1 MTMIRKTTASTLL
14 AVTFGLMMVSNGFA
28 TETMKAKPMSKN
40 AMMADCMKKA
50 KMETDAMKMK
60 SMEKACKSHSMMPME
75 H

>member
-1 MTMIRKTTASTLL
+1 MTPIWKTTATTLL
-14 AVTFGLMMVSNGFA
+14 AITLGAALGGNAFA
-28 TETMKAKPMSKN
+28 TEAMKAKPMSKS

-60 SMEKACKSHSMMPME
+60 SMEKACKSHPMMPMQ